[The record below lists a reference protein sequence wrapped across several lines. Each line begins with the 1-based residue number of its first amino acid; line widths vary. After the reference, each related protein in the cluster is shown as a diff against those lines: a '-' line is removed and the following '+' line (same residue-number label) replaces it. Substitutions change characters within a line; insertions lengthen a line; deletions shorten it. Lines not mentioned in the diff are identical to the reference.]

1 MLTRRAFSFSD
12 AITLTSKRCQHGILV
27 VHLTVLLSLFPTLL
41 AWLAWRAHPNL
52 APPAF
57 RDSAAAIVLRPFS
70 QCTLCHYLCF
80 GVACHLYCCGKRGV
94 RIGAALLL
102 VLASGLAF
110 FARGIARLLLLGSAL
125 LLVIVVYGG
134 IPGSYWACCLT
145 PLQSL
150 FLSFHHVRQNV
161 IDKRQM
167 TLPF

>member
-1 MLTRRAFSFSD
+1 MEFWWCTLRFSCPFFQYCWRGLRG
-12 AITLTSKRCQHGILV
+12 APIQI
-27 VHLTVLLSLFPTLL
+27 SLP
-41 AWLAWRAHPNL
+41 
-52 APPAF
+52 PPAF

-70 QCTLCHYLCF
+70 QCTLCPYLCF

-94 RIGAALLL
+94 RVGAALLL

-110 FARGIARLLLLGSAL
+110 FACGIARLLLLGSTL

-161 IDKRQM
+161 IDKRQ
-167 TLPF
+167 LISVR